1 MGEFCRVERD
11 GHLTIVTIARPQVM
25 NALHPPAC
33 AELSQVFDDFEAD
46 PEQWVAILTGEGDRA
61 FSAGNDLKYQAAGH
75 RLVWPPSGFGGI
87 TNRFA
92 MEKPVIAAVNGLAL
106 GGGCEM
112 VLACDLAVAA
122 ETASFGLPE
131 PRVGLLALG
140 GGLHRIPR
148 QLPTK
153 HALGMLLTGRR
164 VPADEALAMG
174 LVNEVVP
181 AGEAVAGARRWAE
194 MILACAPLSVRA
206 SKRVAQET
214 LSHPTLEAAARA
226 RYDAVRVVLDSED
239 FVEGPRAFAEKRPPA
254 WKGR

>member
-1 MGEFCRVERD
+1 MGEFCRVERE
-11 GHLTIVTIARPQVM
+11 GQLTIVTITRPQVM

-61 FSAGNDLKYQAAGH
+61 FSAGNDLKYQAQGS
-75 RLVWPPSGFGGI
+75 RLVWPPAGFGGI
-87 TNRFA
+87 TNRFQ

-122 ETASFGLPE
+122 ETASLGLPE
-131 PRVGLLALG
+131 PLVGQLALG

-148 QLPTK
+148 QIPSK
-153 HALGMLLTGRR
+153 HAMGMLLTGRR
-164 VPADEALAMG
+164 VPAREALAMG
-174 LVNEVVP
+174 LLNEVVP
-181 AGEAVAGARRWAE
+181 EGQALEGARRWAQ

-206 SKRVAQET
+206 SKRVALDT
-214 LSHPTLEAAARA
+214 LSHPTLEAANEAS
-226 RYDAVRVVLDSED
+226 YDAVRAALKSAD
-239 FVEGPRAFAEKRPPA
+239 FIEGPRAFAEKRKPR
-254 WKGR
+254 WQGQ